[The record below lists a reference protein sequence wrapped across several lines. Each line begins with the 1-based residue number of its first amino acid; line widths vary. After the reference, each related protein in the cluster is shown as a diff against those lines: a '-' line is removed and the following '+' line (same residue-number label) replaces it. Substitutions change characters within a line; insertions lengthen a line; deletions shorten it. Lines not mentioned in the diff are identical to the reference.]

1 MPVSWLKNKN
11 QKKETKSMSAPGENQ
26 LYPKIKAISVF
37 CLLLV
42 SLIGLTASAEWP
54 QFQVD
59 TNNTGYLETGGIT
72 GSVGHEAAVCQT
84 TSSPEYDPFVGIAA
98 DEDRVYCSASNG
110 FALAFYRN
118 NLSEVWGS
126 AASISESY
134 AAPVSK
140 GNYIYTAGGLT
151 STVSKIR
158 KSDGEKVESN
168 SSLIS
173 GAGSLQTVFGLTEK
187 DGVLFMGDWD
197 GNGDS
202 HQGLVSI
209 YTENLT
215 LKNKYGG
222 GQVKSTPVVTDDKV
236 VVTEYSGDIV
246 AYSRSDQSVVW
257 GPKAIGGGSANSRIS
272 PTVYEGKVI
281 AFNNGG
287 EVSVFDL
294 QTGSEIWSDTSILS
308 GNIAGSPAVHNES
321 IFIGDYDE
329 NFYRINLTN
338 GNSQQTSING
348 LVSGSP
354 AVANNLVYVS
364 TTGGNFYALD
374 SSTLNEAWH
383 YTGLGSQQYTFY
395 SGVSVIDNQVFFG
408 SGKTWE
414 VVKLNGDGADAS
426 APEVKQKNLVDRTDF
441 NGILK
446 EDEKVSVYANITDDS
461 GVASATA
468 DLSQFGAGSSVTLEN
483 ETSAGFDWDGDGTLE
498 GDIYGANATVDG
510 SSTTDGTSKSAT
522 ITATDDSSMSNTMT
536 TSEFG
541 SLTVDT
547 SKPVYRKLNVTYVA
561 TRDPIFRANF
571 SENTSG
577 LDAADTEVE
586 VSDSSRSLFEDV
598 VYYLSDIF
606 VQGKDLIIFD
616 FSQRSESLDEGKVEV
631 NITAEDIAGNRAKPH
646 TENFTV
652 DVTKPYNFSLNPGNE
667 VFKQSSDNFTLEY
680 SYNELNPNYTEIS
693 IRDDKSNINAS
704 VKISESGENPDGSY
718 EFDLDNSSYSLTSD
732 ETYDVE
738 VFAEDLAGNTNSTTA
753 QDLLTIDDTPPVLNQ
768 SVKVSDTEFEFKVSD
783 NQALNSSSVEET
795 DLEYKTPGV
804 SGAFSLGSC
813 PTHALNCTV
822 SATLDREVDI
832 YTVKAGIVPGE
843 DVRDAAGN
851 IQTDDNVTIKGMDG
865 VPPEIRDTNLSD
877 ATDDNSIVTGG
888 DKVKVFANVTD
899 GVKVESVTANLTEF
913 GLGDVV
919 LESEASAGKD
929 WNGDGQKISDY
940 YGINAT
946 VSDSAPDGTGK
957 SSWVTASD
965 NSSNTNTSLE
975 FGSLEIDNTPPQ
987 VEITDPENASP
998 VYLQLDESLDV
1009 NFTYTEE
1016 NPEYANITIGPS
1028 TKLFN
1033 SLSSG
1038 SSIDVQKTFSSGEL
1052 PGEGVYN
1059 LNLTMNDS
1067 VSQEGEDGELNTVF
1081 IDDTPP
1087 GNVSN
1092 LRHEDA
1098 TANSGYDDDQEVDFN
1113 WTAAEDEISGVDH
1126 YRVFNSTDG
1135 GTTYSD
1141 ASVVQDTNF
1150 TVPAVNGDEVVLKVL
1165 AVDRAGNVG
1174 DNKTSNT
1181 ITVDTQP
1188 PQVNIY
1194 TPLSGDDIVNKEE
1207 QDSFRVNGTIEN
1219 DLSGQITVNVSDGVS
1234 EVSNQSVE
1242 FSEGNFSV
1250 RIDISAL
1257 SDGSIDVEATATDEA
1272 GNTGDTTTE
1281 QATKDTVAPDF
1292 SDAYK
1297 VNKTRINATLN
1308 DSGVGLKP
1316 SSIEATDFGLD
1327 VGAVSEI
1334 DASAVSWGETE
1345 ENVTIDLAEKV
1356 DSDAVTVSIEGKIQD
1371 RGENNLTSGSQTVTG
1386 MDAVPPDFSQKNLTD
1401 ATDGNG
1407 KVSQGDKVTVSAQVT
1422 DGETVSLVEANM
1434 TELGAGSSVS
1444 MSSEQDASYDWDND
1458 SSYESDVYGANV
1470 TVGSESSP
1478 GGEEANATVTAED
1491 ESGNSNTSA
1500 EFGQLLLDD
1509 NPPEI
1514 NSIDQPTNESPAYI
1528 STDEDFQIEFNYT
1541 EENPDTVNF
1550 TVGGRSQLNDSFT
1563 GGENLTAT
1571 RTFLHQNTPTQDGF
1585 YNLTVTMND
1594 TSGLEGS
1601 LTEWKPVVVDETDP
1615 SSVSEL
1621 QHYDETANSGYD
1633 DDGNVTFNWSDA
1645 TDETSGVKNYSI
1657 EISRDGDS
1665 TYEDS
1670 TVIPGSQT
1678 EYNVSATGG
1687 DNVSVKVQAVDYAGN
1702 TGPETESNHIKVDET
1717 PPEANIYDPLAG
1729 DNIVN
1734 SAEDDSLK
1742 VNGTISNDDS
1752 GIYDLR
1758 VNDSSSTVSKTDLS
1772 FSNGNFSTR
1781 IDVSSLSDGEITV
1794 RVTPTDEAGNKGDT
1808 EKKSLTKDSVP
1819 PDFSDAYKENLTAIN
1834 ATFEDA
1840 TTGLNASSITA
1851 SDFTLDVGA
1860 IESIESSWIS
1870 DGDEKGNVTIY
1881 LQEKVDSDQV
1891 KVSIAGEI
1899 KDLANNNLTSGSQT
1913 VSGMDG
1919 VPPKITEKNL
1929 SDITNHDGVVIEG
1942 ERVQVVAKV
1951 TDGDYVSRV
1960 DTNLTEFGAGDQVT
1974 MISENVAGYDWDG
1987 DGDEGLNVYGTNAT
2001 VGSSTD
2007 VTGGLKNA
2015 TVTGEDGSGN
2025 INVSEPFG
2033 EIKIDN
2039 NPPEITGFNTSAV
2052 SDSDA
2057 SGEDLLVYFNSSQ
2070 QLSEIN
2076 VSVEDPVGVYSY
2088 LAEAAFSEQTITEG
2102 YNYTAVFDAEKTG
2115 VFNATLLTAEDVNG
2129 LNGSDLESSES
2140 SLDNENPQVEEIE
2153 TLDRDEDGSV
2163 DAANVTFN
2171 KAIDDSTVVADD
2183 WQISG
2188 TAADSFDTGTDVDDN
2203 RIQLRLNDGNEISG
2217 TDVKNVTYTKDE
2229 PEDPDI
2235 EGLNGNELV
2244 EVGTSFKET
2253 DAARPLAAVS
2263 VSEDPLNEKD
2273 LSQDVTVTYT
2283 ESMNQSETP
2292 EIEFTGTEGV
2302 WTNESS
2308 GWSASEEFSAT
2319 YSVTDEDEDKTAT
2332 VSVTSANDT
2341 SGNMQFDNSTSFE
2354 VDTIVPNASTVLNGS
2369 QIFNGT
2375 SVNVT
2380 KYFNYS
2386 TGDGESAFYDY
2397 TGPGGSGVISAPES
2411 WDSTQVED
2419 GEYTFYMTV
2428 EDDDGNTNQTSGD
2441 AKVDNSPPS
2450 DLSIDYPE
2458 FEVYRNS
2465 SDTLTVEYSYTE
2477 ANPNT
2482 TELRLVDQSANVDAL
2497 VETEETSAD
2506 PDTQVTIDL
2515 DSGEHSITG
2524 ETYDINLTAIDDAS
2538 RNSSISSPDK
2548 LTIDNG
2554 APVLKNPQINSPT
2567 ELSFDVVDQVS
2578 GINATSLEPTD
2589 FEIEKFSDTDN
2600 SASFTVKNCIDG
2612 DTRCNVTVEF
2622 DSRTNFDT
2630 LYVDTPEF
2638 GGFKDLAGNLNAS
2651 AQLEFTGTDTLPP
2664 GVESLDLN
2672 VSRPVSEDDKGD
2684 VINTLVKFN
2693 ESMNTSKAP
2702 EVTVEGLDS
2711 TFDVTGSFENST
2723 HWNGSFLFD
2732 TDKDYEDDEVD
2743 GPFGIE
2749 DGVEAE
2755 VVFTGAEDSSGNS
2768 MPEAADSA
2776 GFGVDTLS
2784 PIVDL
2789 SSMTGEAFSGTVD
2802 LTSYTSIDYDDGGT
2816 THYSYSTDGGATW
2829 NQISTPGTWDST
2841 VVGDGSVDVEVN
2853 DTDEATNYNFD
2864 QTSVVVDNTKPEVE
2878 VNRTEILDGDP
2889 EVLEDG
2895 EEFRLIV
2902 NGSDGTSGISRVE
2915 VNVSEV
2921 TTLDGFTRI
2930 YDDDNDGN
2938 YTQNFTMNVTA
2949 FKTNYKPPI
2958 KIYDAAGNVRESATS
2973 PVNVTSDPI
2982 NITSEAIETV
2992 IETDE
2997 NGNGIADIG
3006 DTLEIRWN
3014 SSSDKVSDVQSVEAN
3029 FSAVG
3034 GPAEKSMED
3043 MDGDEIYT
3051 AEYTL
3056 ESGSFDGSFS
3066 GNVSATDDLSRTDTE
3081 KSSTSVQ
3088 VDNDRPEAPRDR
3100 DAKHETNGRINVI
3113 WNPPPAED
3121 VDRYIVYRRPKPSG
3135 DYSSIGEFT
3144 GTRVVEGPFQHGE
3157 HYGYKIQAVDD
3168 AGNKGANTSEV
3179 ALRADT
3185 RPPEIRSARVRNLD
3199 GTNSVAKG
3207 GEVNV
3212 SIFTVD
3218 NPSLVDQV
3226 EVNLSELGLG
3236 SDVELTS
3243 RPQNR
3248 YWDVFEISSS
3258 VETGELNVSYNVT
3271 DNAGHYNTTS
3281 ASIFVD
3287 TTRPWIEINEQE
3299 NQWFTEKPK
3308 LDIDFLDN
3316 IGIGKVRYR
3325 LGSQENYTLLND
3337 SVNGNLTR
3345 EWELGIWENASE
3357 GENLL
3362 YFNVTDEG
3370 GIYVNTSNDSEAFS
3384 FRKDTADP
3392 GTRDNHTSGWNSTNR
3407 TVKINETDA
3416 TSGILET
3423 EYCLGEGCTPDQEYT
3438 EPLNFTGTGVSVLRY
3453 NSTDVAGNTQDVQ
3466 TTEVKIDRTPPEL
3479 ANASIEVVSGGDQVL
3494 DQGEEFLVSANVTD
3508 KTSFIPEDEVQV
3520 DLSQLDMGTRNLSA
3534 SNSSVFNETFEL
3546 DQQGYSIEDFT
3557 PTVTASDA
3565 AGNENSTSPE
3575 EGIEVDTVQETDD
3588 GGSGGSGGS
3597 GGGGGGGGIGGIID
3611 DGDENES
3618 ENGTEGEPGQLDP
3631 GNQSFELSVTPESKD
3646 ITLEKGAKE
3655 VFRPEVEVTA
3665 EKQVELVLHDLEQFS
3680 SYSTT
3685 ETFSG
3690 TRTFEIGLDST
3701 GVETGTYTGTLEIQ
3715 AGEKVK
3721 QAQVSIQVEVRQ
3733 QNSAELEVNTSREEI
3748 GYTYMFEEPVSSTS
3762 ANLETKVYNATG
3774 GEIASRQRQVTV
3786 SGEEF
3791 KDTIRIDAEPG
3802 TYTIETRLET
3812 SRSTFSGSEE
3822 FAFEGGE
3829 GFPTPLI
3836 LSVLAAVIL
3845 SGLALAVYEYRNR
3858 RKVQP
3863 ETQHMFNQK
3872 QRQPVKVK
3880 DTGTRTEKRRQSR
3893 KAQERQET
3901 SRASE
3906 QSGEQSI
3913 HETEIKDYPDEE
3925 LLEEAEEAREKAG
3938 EGDFEEVEEKLREME
3953 NSEIL
3958 SNVRDVDDASGKLSK
3973 IREKIEEAFKT

>member
-11 QKKETKSMSAPGENQ
+11 QKKETKSMVSP
-26 LYPKIKAISVF
+26 PKIQKFRAGKALFIF
-37 CLLLV
+37 LLMICV
-42 SLIGLTASAEWP
+42 
-54 QFQVD
+54 
-59 TNNTGYLETGGIT
+59 
-72 GSVGHEAAVCQT
+72 
-84 TSSPEYDPFVGIAA
+84 
-98 DEDRVYCSASNG
+98 
-110 FALAFYRN
+110 
-118 NLSEVWGS
+118 
-126 AASISESY
+126 
-134 AAPVSK
+134 
-140 GNYIYTAGGLT
+140 
-151 STVSKIR
+151 
-158 KSDGEKVESN
+158 
-168 SSLIS
+168 
-173 GAGSLQTVFGLTEK
+173 
-187 DGVLFMGDWD
+187 
-197 GNGDS
+197 
-202 HQGLVSI
+202 
-209 YTENLT
+209 
-215 LKNKYGG
+215 
-222 GQVKSTPVVTDDKV
+222 
-236 VVTEYSGDIV
+236 
-246 AYSRSDQSVVW
+246 
-257 GPKAIGGGSANSRIS
+257 
-272 PTVYEGKVI
+272 
-281 AFNNGG
+281 
-287 EVSVFDL
+287 
-294 QTGSEIWSDTSILS
+294 
-308 GNIAGSPAVHNES
+308 
-321 IFIGDYDE
+321 
-329 NFYRINLTN
+329 
-338 GNSQQTSING
+338 
-348 LVSGSP
+348 
-354 AVANNLVYVS
+354 
-364 TTGGNFYALD
+364 
-374 SSTLNEAWH
+374 
-383 YTGLGSQQYTFY
+383 TGLGSSTIWNTTQHDSNNSAFINTTAVVDSPAQIDYEFGTSNAIRSSPVVKDGKVYVGNDAGDFYAVDSSGAEEWSKNPGSGAVGEGILVTDGKVYVPYESAGIYVFDKDTGNIVNSIDSEGNYKFAPTLYNGKVYFGASTDVDGDFSINITSVDVSDGSVNTFY
-395 SGVSVIDNQVFFG
+395 EGDTLGDKMTAFNDTLYASFRDTLIDSQNLKAINLDGSVEWKKPMATSQYPPLVHQGKVVHVDSSGNLSAFDASSGAHEWSHEATGDFSKGTGGLAARKGEIFLLSPDRNLSKYDIETGNQLNKIDANAGTSKPAIVNETIYVGDFEENVYSYNVTDLSLHWSKELDTNLHDVG
-408 SGKTWE
+408 EYGMAADSGTLY
-414 VVKLNGDGADAS
+414 VTDGDGNDLYAVTEPQPDTTPPVFRNKDLYDNTDENGAVNDGDTVTVWANVTDNREVSSVSADF
-426 APEVKQKNLVDRTDF
+426 T
-441 NGILK
+441 
-446 EDEKVSVYANITDDS
+446 
-461 GVASATA
+461 
-468 DLSQFGAGSSVTLEN
+468 QFGAGSSVSMTN
-483 ETSAGFDWDGDGTLE
+483 ESEAGYDWNRNGELDPKVYGT
-498 GDIYGANATVDG
+498 NATVDG
-510 SSTTDGTSKSAT
+510 SASTDGELKNVTVSAEDASGNVNQT
-522 ITATDDSSMSNTMT
+522 EEFGEMTLDTVAPTYESINVTLVGTANPVFEANLTENLSGID
-536 TSEFG
+536 TSETETAVNDSTGDLFSG
-541 SLTVDT
+541 VLDSLTGVSYSSDGKEVIYDVSQRADSFADGKVGVNVTPVDRAGNVGDWKLKTFEVDT
-547 SKPVYRKLNVTYVA
+547 TPPQDLSIDSPAERVYLKSSENLAVQYSYTEVNPNT
-561 TRDPIFRANF
+561 TRISLIDQGGSSDAVQEF
-571 SENTSG
+571 SEQNQDPSG
-577 LDAADTEVE
+577 T
-586 VSDSSRSLFEDV
+586 R
-598 VYYLSDIF
+598 
-606 VQGKDLIIFD
+606 
-616 FSQRSESLDEGKVEV
+616 
-631 NITAEDIAGNRAKPH
+631 
-646 TENFTV
+646 
-652 DVTKPYNFSLNPGNE
+652 
-667 VFKQSSDNFTLEY
+667 
-680 SYNELNPNYTEIS
+680 
-693 IRDDKSNINAS
+693 
-704 VKISESGENPDGSY
+704 
-718 EFDLDNSSYSLTSD
+718 EFNLDNSSYSLTSD
-732 ETYDVE
+732 ELYDIE
-738 VFAEDLAGNTNSTTA
+738 LFAEDDVSNSNSLLEEGLLA
-753 QDLLTIDDTPPVLNQ
+753 IDDSPPVLNQ
-768 SVKVSDTEFEFKVSD
+768 SIRVSNTEFEFNVSD
-783 NQALNSSSVEET
+783 NFGLNSTSVTSGDFEF
-795 DLEYKTPGV
+795 KTSGV
-804 SGAFSLGSC
+804 SGSFTLGPCSDED
-813 PTHALNCTV
+813 TNCTV
-822 SATLDREVDI
+822 SAALDSRVDR
-832 YTVKAGIVPGE
+832 YTVKAGVVPGE
-843 DVRDAAGN
+843 DVRDMAGN
-851 IQTDDNVTIKGMDG
+851 IQTDDNVTVDGMDA

-877 ATDDNSIVTGG
+877 STDDNGIVTGG

-899 GVKVESVTANLTEF
+899 GVKVETVTANLTEF
-913 GLGDVV
+913 GLTDSEV
-919 LESEASAGKD
+919 LESETSAGKD
-929 WNGDGQKISDY
+929 WNSDGEQTQDY

-946 VSDSAPDGTGK
+946 VSDSAPDGIGK

-998 VYLQLDESLDV
+998 VYLQLDESLEV

-1016 NPEYANITIGPS
+1016 NPEYANITIGLS
-1028 TKLFN
+1028 EKLFD

-1052 PGEGVYN
+1052 PGEGVYD

-1067 VSQEGEDGELNTVF
+1067 VGQEGEDGELNTVF
-1081 IDDTPP
+1081 IDETPP

-1092 LRHEDA
+1092 LRHEEE
-1098 TANSGYDDDQEVDFN
+1098 TANAGYDDDQEVGIN
-1113 WTAAEDEISGVDH
+1113 WTAAEDEISGVDY
-1126 YRVFNSTDG
+1126 YRVYSSTDG
-1135 GTTYSD
+1135 GTTYSS
-1141 ASVVQDTNF
+1141 AQVVEDTNF
-1150 TVPAVNGDEVVLKVL
+1150 TVSAVNGDEVVLKVL

-1174 DNKTSNT
+1174 DNETSNT

-1207 QDSFRVNGTIEN
+1207 KDSFRVNGTIEN

-1234 EVSNQSVE
+1234 EVSNQSVG

-1272 GNTGDTTTE
+1272 GNTGDNTTE

-1292 SDAYK
+1292 SDAYR
-1297 VNKTRINATLN
+1297 VNNTRINATLN

-1316 SSIEATDFGLD
+1316 SSIEASDFGLS
-1327 VGAVSEI
+1327 VGTISEI
-1334 DASAVSWGETE
+1334 DVSAVTSGENK
-1345 ENVTIDLAEKV
+1345 ENVTIDLSEKV
-1356 DSDAVTVSIEGKIQD
+1356 DSDTVTVSIQGKIQD
-1371 RGENNLTSGSQTVTG
+1371 RGENNLTTGSQTVTG

-1458 SSYESDVYGANV
+1458 SSQESDVYGANV
-1470 TVGSESSP
+1470 TVGSESLP
-1478 GGEEANATVTAED
+1478 EGEEANATVTAED
-1491 ESGNSNTSA
+1491 DSGNSNTSA
-1500 EFGQLLLDD
+1500 EFGQILLDD

-1514 NSIDQPTNESPAYI
+1514 NSIDQPKNESPAYI

-1550 TVGGRSQLNDSFT
+1550 TVGGSSQLNDSLP

-1601 LTEWKPVVVDETDP
+1601 LTEWKPVVVDETEP

-1633 DDGNVTFNWSDA
+1633 DDGNVTFNWSEA

-1702 TGPETESNHIKVDET
+1702 TGPETESDHIKVDET

-1734 SAEDDSLK
+1734 SAEDDLLK

-1758 VNDSSSTVSKTDLS
+1758 VNESSSTVSRTDMS

-1794 RVTPTDEAGNKGDT
+1794 RVTPTDEAGNTGDT
-1808 EKKSLTKDSVP
+1808 ENKSLTKDSVA

-1840 TTGLNASSITA
+1840 TTGLNASSIQV
-1851 SDFTLDVGA
+1851 SDFSLDVGT

-1870 DGDEKGNVTIY
+1870 NGDEKGNVTIY

-1891 KVSIAGEI
+1891 TVSIAGEI
-1899 KDLANNNLTSGSQT
+1899 KDIANNNLTSGSQT

-1919 VPPKITEKNL
+1919 IPPKITEKNL

-1942 ERVQVVAKV
+1942 DRVQVVAKV

-1987 DGDEGLNVYGTNAT
+1987 DGNSGVNVYGTNAT

-2033 EIKIDN
+2033 ELEIDN
-2039 NPPEITGFNTSAV
+2039 NPPEITGFNTSAIA
-2052 SDSDA
+2052 DA
-2057 SGEDLLVYFNSSQ
+2057 DTSGEDLLIYFNSSQ
-2070 QLSEIN
+2070 ELSVVN

-2088 LAEAAFSEQTITEG
+2088 LSETAFSEQTITGG

-2129 LNGSDLESSES
+2129 LNGSELESSES

-2163 DAANVTFN
+2163 DAANVTLN
-2171 KAIDDSTVVADD
+2171 KAIDDSTVVSDD

-2188 TAADSFDTGTDVDDN
+2188 TAADSFDTGTNVDD
-2203 RIQLRLNDGNEISG
+2203 RQIQVRLKDENEISG
-2217 TDVKNVTYTKDE
+2217 TDAKNVTYTKDE
-2229 PEDPDI
+2229 PEDPDV
-2235 EGLNGNELV
+2235 EGLNGNELL
-2244 EVGTSFKET
+2244 EVGTSFEET

-2263 VSEDPLNEKD
+2263 VSENPLNEKD

-2283 ESMNQSETP
+2283 EPMNQSETP
-2292 EIEFTGTEGV
+2292 EIDFTGTEGV

-2308 GWSASEEFSAT
+2308 GWSASDEFSAT
-2319 YSVTDEDEDKTAT
+2319 YSITDENEDTTAT

-2380 KYFNYS
+2380 RYFNYS

-2428 EDDDGNTNQTSGD
+2428 EDDDGNTNQTSGE

-2450 DLSIDYPE
+2450 DLSIDYPS
-2458 FEVYRNS
+2458 FEVYRKS
-2465 SDTLTVEYSYTE
+2465 SDSLNVGYSYTE

-2482 TELRLVDQSANVDAL
+2482 TEVRLVDQSGNVDAL
-2497 VETEETSAD
+2497 VETEEISAD

-2515 DSGEHSITG
+2515 DSGEHSITE
-2524 ETYDINLTAIDDAS
+2524 ETYDVNLTAIDDAS
-2538 RNSSISSPDK
+2538 RTSSISSPDK
-2548 LTIDNG
+2548 VTIDNR
-2554 APVLKNPQINSPT
+2554 APLLRNPEVNSPT
-2567 ELSFDVVDQVS
+2567 QLSFDVVDQVS

-2600 SASFTVKNCIDG
+2600 SASFTVNNCVNG

-2651 AQLEFTGTDTLPP
+2651 AQLEFKGTDTLPP
-2664 GVESLDLN
+2664 GVESLELN

-2693 ESMNTSKAP
+2693 ESMNTSKTP
-2702 EVTVEGLDS
+2702 DVTVEGLDS

-2732 TDKDYEDDEVD
+2732 TNKDYEDDEVD
-2743 GPFGIE
+2743 GPFGVE

-2829 NQISTPGTWDST
+2829 NQISTPGTWDSR
-2841 VVGDGSVDVEVN
+2841 VVGDGVVDIEVN

-2864 QTSVVVDNTKPEVE
+2864 QTSVVVDNTKPDVE
-2878 VNRTEILDGDP
+2878 VNRTEILDGDS

-2895 EEFRLIV
+2895 EEFMLIL

-2921 TTLDGFTRI
+2921 TTLDGFRRI

-2949 FKTNYKPPI
+2949 FKTDYKPPI

-3006 DTLEIRWN
+3006 ETLEIRWN
-3014 SSSDKVSDVQSVEAN
+3014 SSYDNISDVQNVEAN

-3034 GPAEKSMED
+3034 GSAEKTMED
-3043 MDGDEIYT
+3043 TDVDEVYT

-3056 ESGSFDGSFS
+3056 ESGSFDGSFF

-3088 VDNDRPEAPRDR
+3088 VDNERPDAPQDR
-3100 DAKHETNGRINVI
+3100 DAKHETNGRINVT

-3144 GTRVVEGPFQHGE
+3144 GKRVVDGPFQHGE

-3168 AGNKGANTSEV
+3168 AGNMGANTSEV
-3179 ALRADT
+3179 ALRADA

-3218 NPSLVDQV
+3218 NPSLVDVV
-3226 EVNLSELGLG
+3226 EANLSELGLG
-3236 SDVELTS
+3236 SEMELTS

-3281 ASIFVD
+3281 ALIFVD

-3299 NQWFTEKPK
+3299 NQWFTEKPE
-3308 LDIDFLDN
+3308 LDIDFMDN

-3325 LGSQENYTLLND
+3325 LGSQENYTLLNG

-3357 GENLL
+3357 GENML

-3384 FRKDTADP
+3384 FRKDIVDP
-3392 GTRDNHTSGWNSTNR
+3392 GTRDNHTSGWNSTNQQ
-3407 TVKINETDA
+3407 VWINQTDA

-3423 EYCLGEGCTPDQEYT
+3423 DYCLGEGCPPDQEYT

-3466 TTEVKIDRTPPEL
+3466 TTEVKIDRTPPEH
-3479 ANASIEVVSGGDQVL
+3479 ANTSIEVVSGGDQVL
-3494 DQGEEFLVSANVTD
+3494 DQGEEFLVSVKVTD
-3508 KTSFIPEDEVQV
+3508 KTSFIPEDGVQV

-3534 SNSSVFNETFEL
+3534 SNSSVFNMTFEL
-3546 DQQGYSIEDFT
+3546 DQQGYSIGDFT

-3565 AGNENSTSPE
+3565 AGNENSTAPE

-3597 GGGGGGGGIGGIID
+3597 GGGGGGGGIGGIVD

-3618 ENGTEGEPGQLDP
+3618 ENGTGGEPGQLDP
-3631 GNQSFELSVTPESKD
+3631 GNQSFELSVKPESREL
-3646 ITLEKGAKE
+3646 TLERGKQE

-3665 EKQVELVLHDLEQFS
+3665 EKQVELVLHELEQFS

-3690 TRTFEIGLDST
+3690 TRTFDISLDST
-3701 GVETGTYTGTLEIQ
+3701 GVDTGTYTGTLEVQ

-3721 QAQVSIQVEVRQ
+3721 QTQVSVQVEVRQ

-3748 GYTYMFEEPVSSTS
+3748 SYTYMFEENVASTS

-3774 GEIASRQRQVTV
+3774 GEIASRQRQVAV

-3791 KDTIRIDAEPG
+3791 ADTIRIDAEPG
-3802 TYTIETRLET
+3802 TYTIETSLET
-3812 SRSTFSGSEE
+3812 SHNTFSGSEE
-3822 FAFEGGE
+3822 FTFEGGE

-3858 RKVQP
+3858 RQVQP
-3863 ETQHMFNQK
+3863 ETQHVFNQK

-3893 KAQERQET
+3893 KVQQRQET
-3901 SRASE
+3901 SREPE
-3906 QSGEQSI
+3906 QSKEQSI

-3925 LLEEAEEAREKAG
+3925 LVEEAEEAREKAG

-3958 SNVRDVDDASGKLSK
+3958 SNLRDVDDASGKLSK